1 MAGFKVSLPDL
12 IERLRLS
19 KYQLD
24 TRLGEEQLTE
34 VARIVADH
42 EILGPELGL
51 TDDEM
56 TAISTEKTFQ
66 LQRSA
71 ALKKWMQ
78 KSAWKATYRTLIE
91 ALLRCS
97 RADLAEKV
105 GELLAQ
111 SKYEHR
117 AVDTDMQSQLCSH

>member
-1 MAGFKVSLPDL
+1 MAGFKISLPDL
-12 IERLRLS
+12 IERFRLS

-56 TAISTEKTFQ
+56 TAISSEKNV
-66 LQRSA
+66 A
-71 ALKKWMQ
+71 APKVCSVKEMEAEVSLDGHVPH
-78 KSAWKATYRTLIE
+78 TY
-91 ALLRCS
+91 
-97 RADLAEKV
+97 
-105 GELLAQ
+105 
-111 SKYEHR
+111 
-117 AVDTDMQSQLCSH
+117 